1 MTKQQKELVKLT
13 LMSFEN
19 NSSNIRSLRN
29 DGNNKFTM
37 TEIKLLLN
45 IENKLD
51 DVKRAMMKML
61 IISDDNEQNRM
72 NSTRVDFTHDNVD

>member
-19 NSSNIRSLRN
+19 NTSNIRRLRN

-37 TEIKLLLN
+37 NEIKLLLN

-61 IISDDNEQNRM
+61 INSDDSEQNRM
-72 NSTRVDFTHDNVD
+72 NSTRPDFTYDNVD

>member
-19 NSSNIRSLRN
+19 NSSNIRDLRN
-29 DGNNKFTM
+29 DSNNKFTM

-61 IISDDNEQNRM
+61 VISDDDGQNRM
-72 NSTRVDFTHDNVD
+72 NSTRPDFTYDNVD

>member
-1 MTKQQKELVKLT
+1 MTKQQKELVKLI

-19 NSSNIRSLRN
+19 NSSNIRGLRN
-29 DGNNKFTM
+29 DSNNKFTM
-37 TEIKLLLN
+37 NEIKLLLN

-61 IISDDNEQNRM
+61 IISDDNEQNKM
-72 NSTRVDFTHDNVD
+72 NSARPDFTYDNVD

>member
-13 LMSFEN
+13 LMSFES

-29 DGNNKFTM
+29 DSNNKFTM
-37 TEIKLLLN
+37 NEIKLLLN

-61 IISDDNEQNRM
+61 IKSDDNEQNTM
-72 NSTRVDFTHDNVD
+72 NSTRPDFTFDNVD

>member
-13 LMSFEN
+13 LMSFES
-19 NSSNIRSLRN
+19 NSSNIRRLRN
-29 DGNNKFTM
+29 DSNNKFTM
-37 TEIKLLLN
+37 NEIKLFFN

-61 IISDDNEQNRM
+61 INSDDNEQNRM
-72 NSTRVDFTHDNVD
+72 NSTRPDFTYDNVD